1 MKQIGEVIHYYTRIG
16 VAIIKLKA
24 SLSIGERILI
34 EGATTHL
41 EQDVTSMQIEHE
53 DITKARKGQSIGFKV
68 DGKVRKNDKVYK
80 ID

>member
-1 MKQIGEVIHYYTRIG
+1 
-16 VAIIKLKA
+16 
-24 SLSIGERILI
+24 
-34 EGATTHL
+34 
-41 EQDVTSMQIEHE
+41 MQIEHE